1 MQKFYK
7 LATLLIVLCLC
18 FAVTGCFGSKPKE
31 ESKQTHT
38 KATTQSKDN
47 YLETI
52 SDTEKQNI
60 ITSCKSNEK
69 NIGIACEMYAA
80 DHNGRYPKNLD
91 ELTQNGY
98 IRIIPTCPL
107 DSSSSYKFVSKSEP
121 TDYYI
126 LKCPNHKIIFESQVG
141 LLDNE
146 STDLEGSIK
155 DYYEGLLNGKS
166 DVGEGKVITLTDD
179 DLKELGFK

>member
-80 DHNGRYPKNLD
+80 DH
-91 ELTQNGY
+91 
-98 IRIIPTCPL
+98 
-107 DSSSSYKFVSKSEP
+107 
-121 TDYYI
+121 
-126 LKCPNHKIIFESQVG
+126 
-141 LLDNE
+141 
-146 STDLEGSIK
+146 
-155 DYYEGLLNGKS
+155 
-166 DVGEGKVITLTDD
+166 
-179 DLKELGFK
+179 